1 MSRRQRGVVLT
12 DRGKERLEAAIAS
25 AQDQE
30 KYGARFT
37 QAELEDRIGCNR
49 KTIKKIRERLG
60 PSDETFVRSLFK
72 AFGLQLEAPDYGH
85 IESDSFAT
93 SQLQDKQ
100 YDLNQDFIPRTSGF
114 QTPSKKAQEFQFIGT
129 LDLESIS
136 YLPEQ
141 RIKEIKKTCCSKIL
155 RLYSETQL
163 LNRYRAKIDQIYVD
177 TFILGSLTSDC
188 FATIPDLLKLRDP
201 RNSFDRLG
209 IGSRKERLSGL
220 DVAKKYLRLMVL
232 GKPGAGKST
241 FLRFLAVLCSRGEI
255 FEDKIPLLIELKHLE
270 DDGNINIK
278 DAIHKELALKDKEE
292 TEFILKQGRLL
303 VLLDG
308 LDEVSAKSRRKI
320 QKGVEAFVQ
329 DYHANRLVVTCR
341 TQTTEYILDKFTY
354 IEIANLSSKQIER
367 FSSNW
372 FASQFGNDG
381 DTIHKSF
388 MENLYLS
395 QNQQT
400 AELATTPI
408 LLSLICWIYSD
419 SKSFPEKKYKLYENG
434 LNLLLGTWDER
445 RGLDRESKSQ
455 FYRSLSKTEKK
466 KLLSLIAL
474 NKFQEKQ
481 RLLFDADEICIKISQ
496 FLDVDIEDAC
506 EILSDIESQHGI
518 IIERAQRIYSFSHLT
533 FQEFFVAKS
542 IADDFD
548 SGSQKI
554 VHQYFDDR
562 DWREVFLLLFSML
575 NEPDELIISL
585 KEKIDNKI
593 LSDLRSKDLLAYLCR
608 EKSQQQKTRRGG
620 IIRLSYLNL
629 VFETILDFQSIY
641 DACFLLSQSLYED
654 QDKAFSLDY
663 GLIVSLDR
671 VFEKIRRS
679 IHENADLEMGKAF
692 NASLD
697 NLKTLL
703 PHPGTGFLRWWRHH
717 GHDWSQDLKKI
728 LDEHMGISS
737 YWQLDHSQKESIST
751 YLYSSNLLLSCTE
764 ASDSVSSEVQS
775 FVEDKLLIF

>member
-562 DWREVFLLLFSML
+562 DWREV
-575 NEPDELIISL
+575 
-585 KEKIDNKI
+585 
-593 LSDLRSKDLLAYLCR
+593 
-608 EKSQQQKTRRGG
+608 
-620 IIRLSYLNL
+620 
-629 VFETILDFQSIY
+629 
-641 DACFLLSQSLYED
+641 
-654 QDKAFSLDY
+654 
-663 GLIVSLDR
+663 
-671 VFEKIRRS
+671 
-679 IHENADLEMGKAF
+679 
-692 NASLD
+692 
-697 NLKTLL
+697 
-703 PHPGTGFLRWWRHH
+703 
-717 GHDWSQDLKKI
+717 
-728 LDEHMGISS
+728 
-737 YWQLDHSQKESIST
+737 
-751 YLYSSNLLLSCTE
+751 
-764 ASDSVSSEVQS
+764 
-775 FVEDKLLIF
+775 